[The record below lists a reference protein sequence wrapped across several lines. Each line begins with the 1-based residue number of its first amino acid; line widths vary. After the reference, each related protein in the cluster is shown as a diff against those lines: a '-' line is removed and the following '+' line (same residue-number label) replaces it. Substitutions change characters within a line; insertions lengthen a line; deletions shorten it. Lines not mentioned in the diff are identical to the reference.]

1 MIAENS
7 QNVHDRIIVSE
18 VDLVKGRHVSKVLA
32 LIGLRSTLSAS
43 PQQTMELIRT
53 RVYRQAVV
61 AVELEFSDKPL
72 LEVFSFLPGTIALI
86 AVVPPQRPDWEILAR
101 RYGTQ
106 CLVRPVRVEQLAAA
120 LGSHSLTRS
129 LLSRPPP

>member
-18 VDLVKGRHVSKVLA
+18 VDLVKGRHVSKLLA

-53 RVYRQAVV
+53 CVYWQAIV
-61 AVELEFSDKPL
+61 AAELKFSDRSL

-86 AVVPPQRPDWEILAR
+86 AVIPPQRPDLEVLAR
-101 RYGTQ
+101 RYSAQ
-106 CLVRPVRVEQLAAA
+106 CMVRPVRVEQLAAA
-120 LGSHSLTRS
+120 FGSQPLTRA
-129 LLSRPPP
+129 LPCRPPP